1 MPSIKEQLTCTT
13 IPDMSGIVV
22 EAYCT
27 RIPSVEGIL
36 VTSTT
41 GCEAT
46 GRRGGEAQTDR
57 YSNK

>member
-1 MPSIKEQLTCTT
+1 MSLTKEQIICTT

-27 RIPSVEGIL
+27 RIPSTEGIL

-41 GCEAT
+41 
-46 GRRGGEAQTDR
+46 
-57 YSNK
+57 

>member
-27 RIPSVEGIL
+27 RIPSVDTCHL
-36 VTSTT
+36 Y
-41 GCEAT
+41 
-46 GRRGGEAQTDR
+46 DR
-57 YSNK
+57 LRSNRS